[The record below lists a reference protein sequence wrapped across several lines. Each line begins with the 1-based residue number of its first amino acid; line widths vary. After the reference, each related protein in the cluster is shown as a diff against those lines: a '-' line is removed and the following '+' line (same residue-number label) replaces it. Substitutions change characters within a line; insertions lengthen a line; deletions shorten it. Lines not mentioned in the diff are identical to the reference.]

1 MLGHMRVYAWRC
13 RQRLS
18 SESVLCTT
26 HRCPCTL
33 RSTSGRTSM
42 RRSPAMN
49 TCCLSLRCAAATATI
64 DRWAALVLICTWR
77 FQAQRSALYYFSRSA
92 GQLYYR
98 AVSFSAGSTVPWRCP
113 QMVVEKFREGGL
125 SVWKIFHSR
134 PEVFT
139 AFIVRVMTLRC
150 ARACTPIVTAQAPA
164 MQSHT

>member
-1 MLGHMRVYAWRC
+1 MYLEKYLWPHFDAEKSSDEHVLSIIAVCRRHCDNRPLGCA
-13 RQRLS
+13 
-18 SESVLCTT
+18 
-26 HRCPCTL
+26 CPHL
-33 RSTSGRTSM
+33 HVAISG
-42 RRSPAMN
+42 A
-49 TCCLSLRCAAATATI
+49 
-64 DRWAALVLICTWR
+64 
-77 FQAQRSALYYFSRSA
+77 AQRSVLFSRSA
-92 GQLYYR
+92 EQVHYR